1 MKIIAASIDLSKV
14 DESRVKTTAK
24 GQRFYPITI
33 MVNDEKDKFN
43 NDIAIVEGMTKE
55 ERLSGAK
62 KKYIGNGKTIYE
74 KQPNTTNNE
83 RNETNDETGSDLP
96 F

>member
-74 KQPNTTNNE
+74 KPNTTTNE
-83 RNETNDETGSDLP
+83 ATDTTEDLP
-96 F
+96 W